1 MDITEKMTTRS
12 LKPTDLDQVVDID
25 KRIVGW
31 SRRGFFEKRVD
42 AAIERPDNYVVVGT
56 VDGSTLV
63 GYAIARIH
71 GGDFGTKGR
80 TAVLDAIGVDPRVQ
94 AKGVGK
100 LLMDALDDVLRKK
113 EVHEIRT
120 QADWHYHGLM
130 KYFDAMGFEVAPA
143 HVLERPPGHSAG
155 ADF

>member
-1 MDITEKMTTRS
+1 MEVTENMTVRP
-12 LKPTDLDQVVDID
+12 LKATDLDQVVDID

-31 SRRGFFEKRVD
+31 SRRGFFEKRVE
-42 AAIERPDNYVVVGT
+42 AAVEHPDKYVVVGT

-80 TAVLDAIGVDPRVQ
+80 TAALDAIGVDPRAQ

-100 LLMDALDDVLRKK
+100 LLMDGLDDVLRKK
-113 EVHEIRT
+113 DVHEIRT
-120 QADWHYHGLM
+120 QADWHFHGLL

-143 HVLERPPGHSAG
+143 IVLERQ
-155 ADF
+155 ADANF

>member
-1 MDITEKMTTRS
+1 MDMIETMTTRP
-12 LKPTDLDQVVDID
+12 LKPTDLNQVVDID
-25 KRIVGW
+25 KRIIGW
-31 SRRGFFEKRVD
+31 SRRGFFEKRVE
-42 AAIERPDNYVVVGT
+42 AAIDRPDSYIVVGA
-56 VDGSTLV
+56 VDGTTLV

-80 TAVLDAIGVDPRVQ
+80 TAALDAIGVDPRAQ

-100 LLMDALDDVLRKK
+100 LLMDALDEVLRKK
-113 EVHEIRT
+113 DVHEIRT

-143 HVLERPPGHSAG
+143 LILERSAASNNG
-155 ADF
+155 KGL

>member
-1 MDITEKMTTRS
+1 MDITENMTTRP
-12 LKPTDLDQVVDID
+12 LKASDLDQVVDID

-31 SRRGFFEKRVD
+31 SRRGFFQKRVD
-42 AAIERPDNYVVVGT
+42 AAIERPDSYVVVGA
-56 VDGSTLV
+56 VDGTTLV

-80 TAVLDAIGVDPRVQ
+80 TAALDAGVDPRSQ

-113 EVHEIRT
+113 EVSEIRT
-120 QADWHYHGLM
+120 QADWHFHGLM

-143 HVLERPPGHSAG
+143 HILERTAG
-155 ADF
+155 DQAGVNF